1 MHCNIRLSVLGLS
14 EVFFLTVLFICIIVK
29 YKKEVFML
37 LMFYFSNYI
46 KVKVISMMTMF
57 IIGAVSFMQENADMN

>member
-37 LMFYFSNYI
+37 LIFYFRNYI

-57 IIGAVSFMQENADMN
+57 IIGAVSFVQENADMN